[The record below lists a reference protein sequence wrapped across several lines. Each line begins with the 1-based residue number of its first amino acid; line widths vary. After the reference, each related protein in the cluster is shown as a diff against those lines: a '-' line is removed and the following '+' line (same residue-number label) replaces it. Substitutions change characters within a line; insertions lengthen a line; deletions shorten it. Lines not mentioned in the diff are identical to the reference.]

1 MADILMTLA
10 WMILWVWGLYLAALG
25 LGHLAHYL
33 LKNRE

>member
-1 MADILMTLA
+1 MLDILISLA
-10 WMILWVWGLYLAALG
+10 WMTLWVWGLYLAALG